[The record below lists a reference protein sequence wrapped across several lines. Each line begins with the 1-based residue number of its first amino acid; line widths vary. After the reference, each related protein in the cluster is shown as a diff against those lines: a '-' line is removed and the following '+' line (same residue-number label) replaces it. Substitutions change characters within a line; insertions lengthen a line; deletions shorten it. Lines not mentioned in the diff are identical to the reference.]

1 MNILVAVTGG
11 IAAYKSAELVRLFV
25 KAGMDVQVLMTEAA
39 QAFITPLTLQ
49 ALSGRAVRT
58 SLLDESAE
66 LGMGHIELA
75 KWAEHVVIA
84 PASADSLARV
94 SQGMANDLL
103 TTVLL
108 AYQGNVTIAPAMN
121 QAMWLNP
128 LTQKNV
134 SNLRE
139 HFPHWNWVGPDSGD
153 QACGDI
159 GPGRMVDPQEIY
171 QSVVSNPLKGL
182 SGKRVMITAGPTLER
197 LDPVRYLS
205 NFSSGKMGYALA
217 QAAKSAGA
225 DVVLVSGPVS
235 LSAPAGVVSV
245 PVESAQQMYEAVID
259 GINGIDLFIA
269 TAAVADFKP
278 ETAADKKIKKIGQ
291 HQDMSLTL
299 IQNPDIVA
307 TVAGMTKDRPFV
319 VGFAAETN
327 DVLTYGAEKRA
338 KKGLDMIVVNDV
350 SNPDI
355 GFGSDNNQVVL
366 IDGKQH
372 RLFGPEPKN
381 RVADWLIK
389 QISEQL

>member
-11 IAAYKSAELVRLFV
+11 IAAYKSAELVRLFM
-25 KAGMDVQVLMTEAA
+25 KAGMDVQVLMTDAA
-39 QAFITPLTLQ
+39 QAFITPLTMQ

-75 KWAEHVVIA
+75 KWADHVVIA
-84 PASADSLARV
+84 PASADSLARI

-108 AYQGNVTIAPAMN
+108 AYQGPVSIAPAMN

-128 LTQKNV
+128 LTQRNV
-134 SNLRE
+134 SQLQTA
-139 HFPHWNWVGPDSGD
+139 FPYWCWIGPDAGD
-153 QACGDI
+153 QACGDV
-159 GPGRMVDPQEIY
+159 GPGRMVEPIEIF
-171 QSVVSNPLKGL
+171 QSVTAKPVESL

-217 QAAKSAGA
+217 QSAKNAGA
-225 DVVLVSGPVS
+225 EVVIISGPVS
-235 LSAPAGVVSV
+235 QPAPNGVEIVS
-245 PVESAQQMYEAVID
+245 VESAQQMYDAVID
-259 GINGIDLFIA
+259 GINSVDLFIA

-278 ETAADKKIKKIGQ
+278 ETAAGQKIKKTGQ
-291 HQDMSLTL
+291 HQDMLL
-299 IQNPDIVA
+299 KLVQNPDIVA
-307 TVAGMTKDRPFV
+307 SVAGMTDSRPFV
-319 VGFAAETN
+319 VGFAAETH
-327 DVLTYGAEKRA
+327 DALSYGAEKRA

-350 SNPDI
+350 SIPGI

-366 IDGKQH
+366 IDESQS
-372 RLFGPEPKN
+372 RSFGPSPKSQ
-381 RVADWLIK
+381 VADWLIE
-389 QISEQL
+389 QISNQL

>member
-25 KAGMDVQVLMTEAA
+25 KEEMDVQVLMTEAA
-39 QAFITPLTLQ
+39 QSFITPLTLQ
-49 ALSGRAVRT
+49 ALSGRSVRT

-75 KWAEHVVIA
+75 KWADHIVIA
-84 PASADSLARV
+84 PASADSLARIA
-94 SQGMANDLL
+94 QGMANDLL

-108 AYQGNVTIAPAMN
+108 AYQGPVTVSPAMN

-134 SNLRE
+134 AQLQH
-139 HFPHWNWVGPDSGD
+139 HFPGWHWVGPDAGE
-153 QACGDI
+153 QACGDV
-159 GPGRMVDPQEIY
+159 GPGRMVEPLEIF
-171 QSVVSNPLKGL
+171 QSVMAKPTGSL

-217 QAAKSAGA
+217 QSALNAGA

-235 LSAPAGVVSV
+235 LAAPNSVKIVS
-245 PVESAQQMYEAVID
+245 VESAQQMYDAVFD

-278 ETAADKKIKKIGQ
+278 EVAVSQKIKKSGP
-291 HQDMSLTL
+291 HQDMSLNL

-307 TVAGMTKDRPFV
+307 SVAEMPDGPFV
-319 VGFAAETN
+319 VGFAAETH
-327 DVLTYGAEKRA
+327 DALAYGTEKRI

-350 SNPDI
+350 SVPGL
-355 GFGSDNNQVVL
+355 GFGSDSNQVVL
-366 IDGKQH
+366 IDENQS
-372 RLFGPEPKN
+372 LSFGPSTKSQ
-381 RVADWLIK
+381 VADWLI
-389 QISEQL
+389 QEISNKL